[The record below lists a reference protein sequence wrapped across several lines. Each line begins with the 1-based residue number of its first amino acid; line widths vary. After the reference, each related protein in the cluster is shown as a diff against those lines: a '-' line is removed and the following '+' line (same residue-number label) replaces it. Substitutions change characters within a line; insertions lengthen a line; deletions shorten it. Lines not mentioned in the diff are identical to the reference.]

1 MRYKMIIA
9 YDGSYFHGFQRQ
21 KEEISV
27 QETIENALSTILKQ
41 PIIIHGA
48 GRTDAF
54 VHAYGQVAHFDSTQY
69 VPTDNLKKILN
80 KYVYPHIYVKD
91 ISFVN
96 DNFHAQKS
104 AVSKEYHYKV
114 SINKFDPLLANYV
127 LFFHD
132 RIDISKIREAM
143 KYIVGTHDF
152 KTFAKLNIN
161 KNTVRTIY
169 KFDLTVKEGIL
180 EFKIIGNGFMY
191 NMVRII
197 ISLMLK
203 VGEGKFPPEHI
214 KEILEQKNRKYAP
227 FVAAPQGL
235 YLYQVFYDK
244 DYLIK
249 EEEIIK

>member
-1 MRYKMIIA
+1 
-9 YDGSYFHGFQRQ
+9 
-21 KEEISV
+21 
-27 QETIENALSTILKQ
+27 
-41 PIIIHGA
+41 
-48 GRTDAF
+48 
-54 VHAYGQVAHFDSTQY
+54 
-69 VPTDNLKKILN
+69 
-80 KYVYPHIYVKD
+80 
-91 ISFVN
+91 
-96 DNFHAQKS
+96 
-104 AVSKEYHYKV
+104 
-114 SINKFDPLLANYV
+114 
-127 LFFHD
+127 
-132 RIDISKIREAM
+132 M

-227 FVAAPQGL
+227 FLAAPQGL
-235 YLYQVFYDK
+235 YLCQVFYDK

>member
-69 VPTDNLKKILN
+69 VPADNLKKILN

-104 AVSKEYHYKV
+104 AVGKEYHYKV

-235 YLYQVFYDK
+235 YLCQVFYDK